1 MDYLPCL
8 CKIPIYKHFWTLN
21 FYLLTDFQ
29 FFAAHFRTIGRLN
42 HDKWLAHILASGARL
57 SGLIPK
63 AGEETFWF
71 PNMLS
76 LVSFAG
82 MTLNKCA
89 VLWIGT
95 LTGGPV
101 QGESPPVLV
110 KESHI
115 QTYSRTSVCG
125 STYLLR
131 CRLQKRPHLLKKKKK
146 SLPTLPNFFGVI
158 TLITHIFYLAL
169 LNMRNTLKKWLN

>member
-1 MDYLPCL
+1 MIGSGSDTGPLDYLV
-8 CKIPIYKHFWTLN
+8 Y
-21 FYLLTDFQ
+21 
-29 FFAAHFRTIGRLN
+29 
-42 HDKWLAHILASGARL
+42 WLAHILASGARM
-57 SGLIPK
+57 SGLMPA
-63 AGEETFWF
+63 AGEETFWC

-125 STYLLR
+125 RTYLGVVYR
-131 CRLQKRPHLLKKKKK
+131 KDRIYLKKKKK
-146 SLPTLPNFFGVI
+146 KKKKIPTYP
-158 TLITHIFYLAL
+158 T
-169 LNMRNTLKKWLN
+169 

>member
-1 MDYLPCL
+1 ML
-8 CKIPIYKHFWTLN
+8 
-21 FYLLTDFQ
+21 
-29 FFAAHFRTIGRLN
+29 
-42 HDKWLAHILASGARL
+42 
-57 SGLIPK
+57 GLIPAK
-63 AGEETFWF
+63 GEETFWC

-101 QGESPPVLV
+101 QRESPPVLV

-125 STYLLR
+125 RT
-131 CRLQKRPHLLKKKKK
+131 HLGVVYRKDRIYQKKKYPY
-146 SLPTLPNFFGVI
+146 LPYLTFFEC
-158 TLITHIFYLAL
+158 
-169 LNMRNTLKKWLN
+169 

>member
-1 MDYLPCL
+1 MRIYLSLVFGLIRENCFVL
-8 CKIPIYKHFWTLN
+8 TCSIKVPIYPDCHCCCCS
-21 FYLLTDFQ
+21 
-29 FFAAHFRTIGRLN
+29 RL
-42 HDKWLAHILASGARL
+42 A
-57 SGLIPK
+57 
-63 AGEETFWF
+63 EETFWC

-82 MTLNKCA
+82 SA

-115 QTYSRTSVCG
+115 QTYPRTSVCG
-125 STYLLR
+125 RNYLGVLYSTE
-131 CRLQKRPHLLKKKKK
+131 KTAFIKKKKK
-146 SLPTLPNFFGVI
+146 KKKKKTLP
-158 TLITHIFYLAL
+158 YLTFL
-169 LNMRNTLKKWLN
+169 EW

>member
-1 MDYLPCL
+1 MSD
-8 CKIPIYKHFWTLN
+8 
-21 FYLLTDFQ
+21 
-29 FFAAHFRTIGRLN
+29 
-42 HDKWLAHILASGARL
+42 
-57 SGLIPK
+57 LIPA
-63 AGEETFWF
+63 AGEETFWC
-71 PNMLS
+71 PNMFS

-82 MTLNKCA
+82 MTLNKCS

-125 STYLLR
+125 RTYLGIV
-131 CRLQKRPHLLKKKKK
+131 CRKDR
-146 SLPTLPNFFGVI
+146 I
-158 TLITHIFYLAL
+158 Y
-169 LNMRNTLKKWLN
+169 

>member
-1 MDYLPCL
+1 MSGW
-8 CKIPIYKHFWTLN
+8 IP
-21 FYLLTDFQ
+21 
-29 FFAAHFRTIGRLN
+29 A
-42 HDKWLAHILASGARL
+42 
-57 SGLIPK
+57 
-63 AGEETFWF
+63 AGEETFWC

-89 VLWIGT
+89 VLCIRT

-115 QTYSRTSVCG
+115 QTYSRTSICG
-125 STYLLR
+125 RTYLAVVYR
-131 CRLQKRPHLLKKKKK
+131 KYR
-146 SLPTLPNFFGVI
+146 I
-158 TLITHIFYLAL
+158 Y
-169 LNMRNTLKKWLN
+169 

>member
-1 MDYLPCL
+1 MRIYLSLVFGLIRESCFVL
-8 CKIPIYKHFWTLN
+8 TCSIKVPIYPDCHCCCCSRLAEEAFWC
-21 FYLLTDFQ
+21 
-29 FFAAHFRTIGRLN
+29 
-42 HDKWLAHILASGARL
+42 
-57 SGLIPK
+57 
-63 AGEETFWF
+63 

-95 LTGGPV
+95 LAGGPV

-125 STYLLR
+125 RTYL
-131 CRLQKRPHLLKKKKK
+131 
-146 SLPTLPNFFGVI
+146 GVVYRKDRI
-158 TLITHIFYLAL
+158 Y
-169 LNMRNTLKKWLN
+169 

>member
-1 MDYLPCL
+1 M
-8 CKIPIYKHFWTLN
+8 
-21 FYLLTDFQ
+21 
-29 FFAAHFRTIGRLN
+29 
-42 HDKWLAHILASGARL
+42 
-57 SGLIPK
+57 SGLIPA
-63 AGEETFWF
+63 AGEETFWC

-89 VLWIGT
+89 VLW

-115 QTYSRTSVCG
+115 QTYSRTSVLVCG
-125 STYLLR
+125 RTYLSVVYR
-131 CRLQKRPHLLKKKKK
+131 KDR
-146 SLPTLPNFFGVI
+146 I
-158 TLITHIFYLAL
+158 Y
-169 LNMRNTLKKWLN
+169 